1 MAAGTASQPKI
12 VLNGEAS
19 RQTHRSG
26 IRERLR
32 RGECLVPHTRAQ
44 ALSLLDH
51 VDFEI
56 GQLTPEQVLAVR
68 GLYYLDDPRSVSERM
83 KGGERI

>member
-1 MAAGTASQPKI
+1 MAAGTAPQPEI
-12 VLNGEAS
+12 VVDGEDA

-32 RGECLVPHTRAQ
+32 RGEYPVPHTRAQ
-44 ALSLLDH
+44 ALSLLNH

-83 KGGERI
+83 KDGERI